1 LKHGGLY
8 RALGALVAAALAAG
22 VAACGNDDGPL
33 QTTAPAVT
41 GASEAGA
48 ENAPG
53 TDAPEDEP
61 APDPASDRAAISSAV
76 ETVLTGSTAVD
87 ACGDLVTDRYLA
99 RSYGGATGCKGAQG
113 AAKPAEQVRVS
124 RIVILPESVAQ
135 AAVVPRGGIY
145 DGERLRA
152 ELVLDGG
159 NWRLDSLHSNVPV
172 GP

>member
-1 LKHGGLY
+1 M
-8 RALGALVAAALAAG
+8 ALVAG
-22 VAACGNDDGPL
+22 VAACGNDDNGPL

-41 GASEAGA
+41 GTSETMGDQ
-48 ENAPG
+48 NAPG

-61 APDPASDRAAISSAV
+61 APDPANDKAAITRALEV
-76 ETVLTGSTAVD
+76 VMTGTTAVD
-87 ACGDLVTDRYLA
+87 ACGDLVTDRYLT
-99 RSYGGATGCKGAQG
+99 RSYGGAAGCESAQG
-113 AAKPAEQVRVS
+113 AAKPAEDVRVS

-135 AAVVPRGGIY
+135 AAVVPRGGVY
-145 DGERLRA
+145 DRERLRA